1 MKNILVAV
9 TGGISA
15 YKAVDVISALK
26 KQGYHVSAM
35 ATDSALQFVSENVL
49 KITADRYWKHSWDD
63 PVHIRATEPDQVDVF
78 VVIPATANIMA
89 KIRWGI
95 ADDLVSSTVLAL
107 PKNTLKMMFCA
118 CNTRMWENEV
128 VQGNFQELRLKQW
141 RGLNP
146 VSGMLACGTEGIG
159 KLPPTKDIVECINK
173 WIKAETDLQTVKGYE
188 KNN

>member
-26 KQGYHVSAM
+26 KQGHRVSAM

-49 KITADRYWKHSWDD
+49 KITADRYWKHSWDA
-63 PVHIRATEPDQVDVF
+63 PIHINATEPDMIDVF
-78 VVIPATANIMA
+78 VIVPATANIMA
-89 KIRWGI
+89 KIRYGI

-107 PKNTLKMMFCA
+107 PPNTLKMIFPAM
-118 CNTRMWENEV
+118 NSRMWNNDV
-128 VQGNFQELRLKQW
+128 VQGNWNDLKLRGW
-141 RGLNP
+141 EGLNP

-159 KLPPTKDIVECINK
+159 KLPSTKDIVENIKECIR
-173 WIKAETDLQTVKGYE
+173 VKDTYAGLIDR
-188 KNN
+188 